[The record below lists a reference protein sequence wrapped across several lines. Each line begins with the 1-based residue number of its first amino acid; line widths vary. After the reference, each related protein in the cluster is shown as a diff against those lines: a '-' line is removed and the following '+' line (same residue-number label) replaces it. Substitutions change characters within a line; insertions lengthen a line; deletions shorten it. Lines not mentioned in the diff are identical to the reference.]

1 LNGESTVPAEVV
13 AFLEPYEQGPDRE
26 QQISDLSFGLV
37 SSSFAAQFT
46 EILGAERE
54 KLSAGEE
61 TPSES
66 GGSGTGFDD
75 VFGDTSVSATSD
87 PFDSLTSAAEPKE
100 SPKELRKKRRGRRS
114 KEDNEPSAP
123 IEESKSSD
131 EWDPFA

>member
-46 EILGAERE
+46 EILGVERE
-54 KLSAGEE
+54 KASAGEE
-61 TPSES
+61 SPSES
-66 GGSGTGFDD
+66 GDSSTGFDD
-75 VFGDTSVSATSD
+75 VFGDTSVSSISD
-87 PFDSLTSAAEPKE
+87 PFDSLTSGAESKE
-100 SPKELRKKRRGRRS
+100 SPKESRRKRRGRRS
-114 KEDNEPSAP
+114 KEDIESSAP